1 VKFVAGKVAIMLNLT
16 ALNAFHE
23 VARRGGIAGAAAQ
36 LNVTDGAVRYQI
48 RRLEQ
53 ELGEP
58 LFIRSKRT
66 LQLTPAGSSLYNR
79 LSHVFQDIER
89 ACQSVS
95 SNAGMDGE
103 LRIACAPAFAGS
115 RLPSIIKLFCE
126 QHPLMTVRIFPI
138 GMADDSMDVV
148 ISYGERPVPGAREA
162 ILRDETYFPVCRP
175 ELRYKWDVNTP
186 ADLTRCTALHAD
198 KGADW
203 MRLLSIAS
211 PHALQFAQQIYFP
224 NAAVSLQAARRG
236 CGIAVGTSILC
247 ADDLNSGTLVK
258 LLDIEVP
265 APNPYFVIQ
274 PGLPPRESAE
284 RFVETLM
291 THIERN

>member
-1 VKFVAGKVAIMLNLT
+1 MLNLT
-16 ALNAFHE
+16 ALKAFHE
-23 VARRGGIAGAAAQ
+23 VARSGGVSAAAAQ

-48 RRLEQ
+48 RRLEE
-53 ELGEP
+53 ELGET
-58 LFIRSKRT
+58 LIVRSKRT
-66 LQLTPAGSSLYNR
+66 LALTSAGASLYSR
-79 LSHVFQDIER
+79 LSNVFRDMER
-89 ACQSVS
+89 ACQSLS
-95 SNAGMDGE
+95 SDSGMDGE

-126 QHPLMTVRIFPI
+126 QYPLMTVRVFTID
-138 GMADDSMDVV
+138 MADDSMDVI
-148 ISYGERPVPGAREA
+148 ISYGERPVPGTREA
-162 ILRDETYFPVCRP
+162 ILGDEIYFPVGRP
-175 ELRYKWDVNTP
+175 ELRYEWDIKTP
-186 ADLTRCTALHAD
+186 ADLARCIALHAD

-203 MRLLSIAS
+203 MRLLSMAS
-211 PHALQFAQQIYFP
+211 SSQPLQFAQQIFFP

-247 ADDLNSGTLVK
+247 ADDLRSGALVR

-274 PGLPPRESAE
+274 PGAPHKESAD

>member
-1 VKFVAGKVAIMLNLT
+1 LIKDYLRVILTQANKIPNCVKFVAGKVAIMLNLT

-58 LFIRSKRT
+58 LFI
-66 LQLTPAGSSLYNR
+66 
-79 LSHVFQDIER
+79 
-89 ACQSVS
+89 
-95 SNAGMDGE
+95 
-103 LRIACAPAFAGS
+103 FAGS